1 MHQELLCHLTQH
13 SLQIQLQLYHRLQL
27 ANNQTY
33 YVALLPNVVEDA
45 SNNTITTLVII
56 ILQLLH
62 QNTIYCW

>member
-1 MHQELLCHLTQH
+1 VPFDATFATNTITIVP
-13 SLQIQLQLYHRLQL
+13 STAL